1 MNASVSALN
10 REGEVQSKIGKVRA
24 FGRIARIV
32 CSAIFGFGL
41 VGSVGVFLIGIL
53 GIFLPNLRGGA
64 DFTPEQRMSAL
75 PMAAMVVGV
84 WLAAL
89 YQLYRLFGNLAAGA
103 IYTPENVRRVRNVGF
118 LWLLLAAFSI
128 LIPVASTALNAF
140 GIAVTKSALA
150 FSLSESL
157 SAFAA
162 AGLILLASWIMD
174 VGLFEKDHAEALQR
188 DADLVI

>member
-84 WLAAL
+84 
-89 YQLYRLFGNLAAGA
+89 
-103 IYTPENVRRVRNVGF
+103 YTPENVRRVRNVGF